1 MKKVFLCHASED
13 KEYVRILANKL
24 TRAKVIF
31 DEMSFNAGEDFREEI
46 IRSLDETAIFVFVA
60 SKKSISKIWCHFEI
74 NNAELKI
81 MRGDISKQLTLQID
95 YNMSFDELPQWMQ
108 KTKVVFQSR
117 PSQAI
122 REIQQLLFQILPNN
136 FKKPLV
142 GRLQEMD
149 NLSKRMITTSSH
161 VFITYGLDGIGRRSF
176 LDRFVQD
183 NLSLHLG
190 PFFVIDK
197 NYTIDELYPL
207 LLEETA
213 DIGSIENFAEEIKLF
228 RSLSNEN
235 KEKEIIRCLK
245 LLCKDKNLPCFIDH
259 GGLLLETGQYACY
272 IEKIIKYFETNE
284 DDFYCAI
291 IHTRKSCYCPQNPN
305 NIATTQIQPLP
316 QLETKLLL
324 KQLFSS
330 AEIKTSEEQLNRF
343 VESISGYPPAAYFV
357 LNYVKEYGVDVAYN
371 SISDILDFNVKNFT
385 PYLNAISLC
394 EQEKIILKYM
404 AGESAMPLEAIAI
417 ATNVSIDE
425 CATIVK
431 KMIDLCIITQYDGI
445 YTLSAPIRNSI
456 TRLLGLF
463 DENLYKDIANR
474 LSAQYWSNK
483 NIAPS
488 ILVID
493 ATLHATVMAN
503 RPIEEFNDFISAST
517 LLRFALDFYKQRKWG
532 DSFMYAERALT
543 LAPSRIEI
551 KRIQIKSLIQLE
563 RWNDAEN
570 KLKTIETDK
579 EFFYLKGFLLKKR
592 RYYSEAKKAFE
603 SALETGDRAHSV
615 YRDYA
620 EVLYRLGHYNEAEEN
635 LNIVLARDNGN
646 IYVLDTL
653 IRIYIDK
660 KEFDKA
666 KNKLGVLEKN
676 DIDEKFIHHRKA
688 SFYLAM
694 NHFSEALQEAEYA
707 CDKQEGLFEAN
718 GQKANILIEMGR
730 YSEAKTCLDFIQTRF
745 GGLKLNIQYG
755 IKCKFFIKQ
764 KKWREAESIWNRLSE
779 KDKLSNVNL
788 SLLLS
793 ILRIKIQ
800 DDDISLSEKIVT
812 EKKIN
817 ELVDQ
822 LQTSDCL
829 GFDLFL
835 LD

>member
-1 MKKVFLCHASED
+1 M
-13 KEYVRILANKL
+13 
-24 TRAKVIF
+24 
-31 DEMSFNAGEDFREEI
+31 
-46 IRSLDETAIFVFVA
+46 
-60 SKKSISKIWCHFEI
+60 
-74 NNAELKI
+74 
-81 MRGDISKQLTLQID
+81 
-95 YNMSFDELPQWMQ
+95 
-108 KTKVVFQSR
+108 
-117 PSQAI
+117 
-122 REIQQLLFQILPNN
+122 
-136 FKKPLV
+136 
-142 GRLQEMD
+142 
-149 NLSKRMITTSSH
+149 
-161 VFITYGLDGIGRRSF
+161 
-176 LDRFVQD
+176 
-183 NLSLHLG
+183 
-190 PFFVIDK
+190 
-197 NYTIDELYPL
+197 
-207 LLEETA
+207 
-213 DIGSIENFAEEIKLF
+213 
-228 RSLSNEN
+228 SNED

-305 NIATTQIQPLP
+305 NIATTQIQPLS

-532 DSFMYAERALT
+532 DAFMYA
-543 LAPSRIEI
+543 
-551 KRIQIKSLIQLE
+551 
-563 RWNDAEN
+563 
-570 KLKTIETDK
+570 
-579 EFFYLKGFLLKKR
+579 
-592 RYYSEAKKAFE
+592 
-603 SALETGDRAHSV
+603 
-615 YRDYA
+615 
-620 EVLYRLGHYNEAEEN
+620 
-635 LNIVLARDNGN
+635 
-646 IYVLDTL
+646 VLDTL

-822 LQTSDCL
+822 LQTSDSL